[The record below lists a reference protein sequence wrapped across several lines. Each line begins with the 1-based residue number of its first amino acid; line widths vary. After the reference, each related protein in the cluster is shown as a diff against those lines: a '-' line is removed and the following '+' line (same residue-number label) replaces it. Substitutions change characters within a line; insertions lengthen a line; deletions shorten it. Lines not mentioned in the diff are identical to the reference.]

1 MVVPHDKEWLLEEL
15 GGRKNTLY
23 IYSPAHAAPR
33 VSMGQCP
40 SGLLPTCS
48 SLTGVEGPVDGHG
61 IEDSGSDL
69 FKGEMKRALGK
80 H

>member
-1 MVVPHDKEWLLEEL
+1 
-15 GGRKNTLY
+15 
-23 IYSPAHAAPR
+23 
-33 VSMGQCP
+33 MGQCP

-69 FKGEMKRALGK
+69 FEGEMKRALGK